1 MFAWLF
7 ELIINIIQRRFLV
20 TSGDS
25 WSLLAFWKTKCLMLR
40 LTKPIIWLNRIHTRV
55 FWLSE
60 RDLGAIWLL
69 PINDLVGPLV
79 APLFAINVGK
89 GFKRSAIY
97 RSYLSDSLINQ
108 QIADSLMSSFVG
120 RSRFESRKVLT
131 PFLIGVAIF
140 FPCWFHNLS
149 IG

>member
-7 ELIINIIQRRFLV
+7 KLIINIILGRFLV
-20 TSGDS
+20 TSGFLITTDF
-25 WSLLAFWKTKCLMLR
+25 LKNEVFNVVFIIPL
-40 LTKPIIWLNRIHTRV
+40 IWLNRIHTTV

-60 RDLGAIWLL
+60 RDLDAFWLL
-69 PINDLVGPLV
+69 PINDLVRPLV
-79 APLFAINVGK
+79 APLFAINVEK

-97 RSYLSDSLINQ
+97 RSNLSDSHINQ
-108 QIADSLMSSFVG
+108 QIADSLMSSIVG
-120 RSRFESRKVLT
+120 RSRFESLQVLT